1 MMSVWCLDAFD
12 ITAAATAF
20 PELVIFANAGIEI
33 TE

>member
-12 ITAAATAF
+12 ITATAF